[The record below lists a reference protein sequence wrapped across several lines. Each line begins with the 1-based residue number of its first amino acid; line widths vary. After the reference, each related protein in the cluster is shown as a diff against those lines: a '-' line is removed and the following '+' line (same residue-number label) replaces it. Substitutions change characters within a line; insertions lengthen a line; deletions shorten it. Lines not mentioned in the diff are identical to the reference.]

1 LSYGDSVI
9 SLLAIGTDGAVV
21 QEQNYEK
28 ERRRMVARQIERRGI
43 RDKRVLQAMR
53 EVPRHQFVPIAAL
66 PHAYADRPL
75 PIGFGQTISQPYIVA
90 FMAEHLLLNPE
101 DRVLEVGTGS
111 GYQAAVLSRLVTQV
125 LSIEIVDELILR
137 ATSDL
142 QRLGY
147 QNILV
152 KSGDGYAGWPDF
164 APFDAIIVAAALDH
178 IPKPL
183 IDQLREGGRLIIP
196 IGDAHDQQLMLVK
209 KNAGGLRQRPICP
222 VRFVPFTRK
231 AED

>member
-1 LSYGDSVI
+1 LVI

-21 QEQNYEK
+21 QKQNYEK
-28 ERRRMVARQIERRGI
+28 ERRRMVIRQIERRGI
-43 RDKRVLQAMR
+43 RDKSVLQAMG
-53 EVPRHQFVPIAAL
+53 EVPRHEFVPIAAL
-66 PHAYADRPL
+66 PNAYEDRPL
-75 PIGFGQTISQPYIVA
+75 PIGFGQTISQPYMIA
-90 FMAEHLLLNPE
+90 FIAEHLLLDLE

-125 LSIEIVDELILR
+125 FSIEIVQELILR

-152 KSGDGYAGWPDF
+152 KSGDGYEGWPEF
-164 APFDAIIVAAALDH
+164 APFDAIVVAAALDH
-178 IPKPL
+178 IPQPL

-196 IGDAHDQQLMLVK
+196 IGNALDQQLMLVEK
-209 KNAGGLRQRPICP
+209 DAGGFRRRPICP